1 MQHEIGPLTTM
12 VNGNETG
19 TLRTR
24 TNKKGNFLCTKR
36 NAIYYIPFLTL
47 KNQSVSLPLDIQNNQ
62 SQNNGLS
69 TEESASPEIP
79 RQLEY
84 NSYTNNNSKVLKI
97 KQDVTKCLIN
107 NTSPTIEKREN
118 LFQKLVKETSATKVV
133 LNLAV
138 VMESSIEEV
147 KDI

>member
-1 MQHEIGPLTTM
+1 M
-12 VNGNETG
+12 
-19 TLRTR
+19 
-24 TNKKGNFLCTKR
+24 
-36 NAIYYIPFLTL
+36 
-47 KNQSVSLPLDIQNNQ
+47 
-62 SQNNGLS
+62 
-69 TEESASPEIP
+69 
-79 RQLEY
+79 
-84 NSYTNNNSKVLKI
+84 
-97 KQDVTKCLIN
+97 KCLIN